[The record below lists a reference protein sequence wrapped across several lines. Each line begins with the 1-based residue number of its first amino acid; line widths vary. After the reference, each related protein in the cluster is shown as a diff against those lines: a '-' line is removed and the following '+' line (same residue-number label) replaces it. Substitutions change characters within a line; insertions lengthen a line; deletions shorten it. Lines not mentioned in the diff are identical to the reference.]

1 MSIIKV
7 NDVQNFNGTTL
18 TLTAP
23 AVVTSAALNTG
34 GNITVTGSVSVSDI
48 TTTLSNLG
56 VGLIGTLSQ
65 VDLGNVAHRTGTL
78 PVANGGTGVTVLS
91 NIDAANLG
99 SGSAT
104 NTHVL
109 TADGSG
115 GVSFQAPA
123 SGGVSEADAIA
134 FAIAL

>member
-34 GNITVTGSVSVSDI
+34 GNITVTGSVSVSD
-48 TTTLSNLG
+48 TSTTLSNLG

-65 VDLGNVAHRTGTL
+65 VDLGNVAHITGTL
-78 PVANGGTGVTVLS
+78 PVASGGTGVTALS
-91 NIDAANLG
+91 SLDAGDLG

-109 TADGSG
+109 TADGNGGASFQPSLG
-115 GVSFQAPA
+115 GVT
-123 SGGVSEADAIA
+123 EADAIA